1 MVRSPPQ
8 WPTFSARSHPG
19 CYREAVGLFEIL
31 LLIVIL
37 LLVFGAGKL
46 PAIGD
51 ALGRTVKSFRRASR
65 GASDSEIE
73 VTKKTD
79 RRLPPAVPPEDGA
92 DD

>member
-1 MVRSPPQ
+1 M
-8 WPTFSARSHPG
+8 
-19 CYREAVGLFEIL
+19 GLFEIL
-31 LLIVIL
+31 LLVVIL

-65 GASDSEIE
+65 GASDTEIE
-73 VTKKTD
+73 VTRKTD
-79 RRLPPAVPPEDGA
+79 RRLPPPPDDGA

>member
-8 WPTFSARSHPG
+8 WPTFCGSSGCR

-79 RRLPPAVPPEDGA
+79 RRLPPTAPPEDGA

>member
-1 MVRSPPQ
+1 MVRTPPQ
-8 WPTFSARSHPG
+8 WPTFWAPSQPG
-19 CYREAVGLFEIL
+19 CYRQCVGLFEIL

-65 GASDSEIE
+65 GADEID
-73 VTKKTD
+73 VTKKAD
-79 RRLPPAVPPEDGA
+79 RRLPPPPEDT

>member
-1 MVRSPPQ
+1 MVRTPPQ
-8 WPTFSARSHPG
+8 WPTFWAPSQPG
-19 CYREAVGLFEIL
+19 CYRQCVGLFEIL

-65 GASDSEIE
+65 GASDTEIE
-73 VTKKTD
+73 VTRKTD
-79 RRLPPAVPPEDGA
+79 RRLPPPPDDGA

>member
-1 MVRSPPQ
+1 MVRTRPQ
-8 WPTFSARSHPG
+8 WPTFWGSSG
-19 CYREAVGLFEIL
+19 GQCYREAVGLFEIV